1 LVLLWVFGRD
11 QRVHFVAF
19 VGDLVLQGFRFI
31 PTMRSLPARSQY
43 FRWFLVSTPGHRLPD
58 SQRCGSRDPYRRL
71 IAAAFLRCGKCQE
84 KVATVANFR
93 QTITEKRVIDMSLAL
108 RQIPSGFAVEH
119 IFKGAFVSHKLLPSI
134 LLACALFAFPAFA
147 QTGATTKIAA
157 PATNKADVLTPDQ
170 AKRALDTLQDD
181 NKRAQMIDT
190 LRAIAKAPPQAQAA
204 PPALESQSAIPLT
217 ADSLGAQLLLTV
229 SEQIG
234 EISHEI
240 AGIARTLTNFP
251 AFYYWIV
258 QTANDPTAYD
268 QLLDIAW
275 KLALVFGCALA
286 AEWLIF
292 RVIKRPVALLEAR
305 LFQTASAPV
314 QTLAMVD
321 PPSSATDVIVEPE
334 LQQRRLSLARA
345 WQSLVRLPFVLGR
358 LALDLV
364 PVLVF
369 IGVATM
375 LLGTQIGDLATA
387 RRVIFAVVNAYALSR
402 GLICVVRALAGP
414 FGLFRV
420 RGETAAYIEIWA
432 RRIVTVAV
440 SGVAFANVALLL
452 GLYRAGYAA
461 VLHLVVLIVH
471 LFIVVIILQC
481 RRQVA
486 RAIRAPVGR
495 EGITARLRDRVAD
508 RWHYLAIALDLAL
521 WAVWALNIPNGYSL
535 LLQYFVGTI
544 AVALIARL
552 ATTVVL
558 SLIDR
563 GFRISPDILQRF
575 HGLETRANRYLP
587 LLRQIVSFVIAFIGF
602 VALLEVWGV
611 DAVVWFYGGQIGS
624 RLLSAVVTISVAAL
638 AAAVIWESSNALMD
652 RQLNVLSRDG
662 HYARAA
668 RLRTFQPMLRTA
680 LLCLIVTVVG
690 LTALS
695 EIGVNV
701 APLLAGAGIVGIA
714 IGFGSQK
721 LVQDLITGLFLL
733 LENTVQVGDD
743 VTVSGLSGKVEN
755 VSIRTIRLRAGDG
768 SVHIVPFSAVTT
780 LTNSSRGAGN
790 AAVSVNVS
798 YKEDTDR
805 AGQILKD
812 IVAEMRHEPEYRSAI
827 RGELELWGVDKVDGS
842 MASIVG
848 QIRCTDSGRWPVQ
861 REFNRRMK
869 RRFQECGIE
878 IASASQT
885 ILMQVPPPAD
895 TASNSMPRRAAG

>member
-1 LVLLWVFGRD
+1 MREGRY
-11 QRVHFVAF
+11 R
-19 VGDLVLQGFRFI
+19 FRF
-31 PTMRSLPARSQY
+31 
-43 FRWFLVSTPGHRLPD
+43 
-58 SQRCGSRDPYRRL
+58 
-71 IAAAFLRCGKCQE
+71 
-84 KVATVANFR
+84 
-93 QTITEKRVIDMSLAL
+93 
-108 RQIPSGFAVEH
+108 AVVD
-119 IFKGAFVSHKLLPSI
+119 IFKGAFVSHNLFPSV
-134 LLACALFAFPAFA
+134 LLAGTLFAFPVLA
-147 QTGATTKIAA
+147 QTGAAPKAA
-157 PATNKADVLTPDQ
+157 ASATNNADVLTPDQ

-181 NKRAQMIDT
+181 KKRAQMIDT
-190 LRAIAKAPPQAQAA
+190 LRAIANASPQAQAA
-204 PPALESQSAIPLT
+204 PPAPEPHPAIPLT

-229 SEQIG
+229 SEQVG

-240 AGIARTLTNFP
+240 ADMAQTLTRFP

-258 QTANDPTAYD
+258 QTANDPSAYN

-275 KLALVFGCALA
+275 KLALVFGCAFA

-292 RVIKRPVALLEAR
+292 RLIKGPVALLEAH
-305 LFQTASAPV
+305 LPQTARAPA
-314 QTLAMVD
+314 QTLAMAD
-321 PPSSATDVIVEPE
+321 PPSTAADVTAEPE
-334 LQQRRLSLARA
+334 LRRRRLSLARA

-358 LALDLV
+358 LALELL

-369 IGVATM
+369 VGVATM
-375 LLGTQIGDLATA
+375 FLGTEIGNLATT
-387 RRVIFAVVNAYALSR
+387 RLVILAVVNAYALSR
-402 GLICVVRALAGP
+402 GLICGARALAGP

-420 RGETAAYIEIWA
+420 RAETAAYIEIWA
-432 RRIVTVAV
+432 RRIVSVGV
-440 SGVAFANVALLL
+440 SGIAFANVALLL
-452 GLYRAGYAA
+452 GLHRAGYAA
-461 VLHLVVLIVH
+461 LLRLVMLIVH

-486 RAIRAPVGR
+486 EAIRAPAGR
-495 EGITARLRDRVAD
+495 EGTAAGVRNRVAGL
-508 RWHYLAIALDLAL
+508 WHYLAIALDLAL
-521 WAVWALNIPNGYSL
+521 WAVWALNIRNGYSL
-535 LLQYFVGTI
+535 LLQYFVGTM

-552 ATTVVL
+552 ATIVVL

-563 GFRISPDILQRF
+563 GFSISPEILQRF
-575 HGLETRANRYLP
+575 PGLETRANRYLP
-587 LLRQIVSFVIAFIGF
+587 LLRKILSAVIAFIGF
-602 VALLEVWGV
+602 VAVLEVWGV

-624 RLLSAVVTISVAAL
+624 RLLSAAATIGIAAL
-638 AAAVIWESSNALMD
+638 AAAAIWEASNALMD

-662 HYARAA
+662 HFARAA

-733 LENTVQVGDD
+733 LENTVQVGDN
-743 VTVSGLSGKVEN
+743 VSVSGLSGIVEN

-780 LTNSSRGAGN
+780 ITNSSRGAGN

-812 IVAEMRHEPEYRSAI
+812 IVAEMRREPEYRQAI
-827 RGELELWGVDKVDGS
+827 RGDLDLWGVDKVDGA

-878 IASASQT
+878 IASAGQT
-885 ILMQVPPPAD
+885 ILMQIPAPAD
-895 TASNSMPRRAAG
+895 VASDSMLRRAAG

>member
-1 LVLLWVFGRD
+1 VR
-11 QRVHFVAF
+11 
-19 VGDLVLQGFRFI
+19 
-31 PTMRSLPARSQY
+31 
-43 FRWFLVSTPGHRLPD
+43 
-58 SQRCGSRDPYRRL
+58 
-71 IAAAFLRCGKCQE
+71 
-84 KVATVANFR
+84 
-93 QTITEKRVIDMSLAL
+93 
-108 RQIPSGFAVEH
+108 
-119 IFKGAFVSHKLLPSI
+119 
-134 LLACALFAFPAFA
+134 
-147 QTGATTKIAA
+147 
-157 PATNKADVLTPDQ
+157 
-170 AKRALDTLQDD
+170 
-181 NKRAQMIDT
+181 
-190 LRAIAKAPPQAQAA
+190 
-204 PPALESQSAIPLT
+204 
-217 ADSLGAQLLLTV
+217 
-229 SEQIG
+229 
-234 EISHEI
+234 
-240 AGIARTLTNFP
+240 
-251 AFYYWIV
+251 
-258 QTANDPTAYD
+258 TANDPSAYD

-275 KLALVFGCALA
+275 KLALVFGCAFA
-286 AEWLIF
+286 AEALTF
-292 RVIKRPVALLEAR
+292 RVVRWPIAWLEAR
-305 LFQTASAPV
+305 LPNRARAAA
-314 QTLAMVD
+314 QTLLD
-321 PPSSATDVIVEPE
+321 PPSSVADVVAEPE
-334 LQQRRLSLARA
+334 QQQRRLSLARA
-345 WQSLVRLPFVLGR
+345 WESLIRLPFVLGR
-358 LALDLV
+358 LALELL
-364 PVLVF
+364 PVLAF
-369 IGVATM
+369 IGVAMM
-375 LLGTQIGDLATA
+375 LLGTGIGDIRTTRL
-387 RRVIFAVVNAYALSR
+387 VILAVVNAYALSR
-402 GLICVVRALAGP
+402 GLICVARASAGP
-414 FGLFRV
+414 FFGLFRV
-420 RGETAAYIEIWA
+420 RAETAAYIEIWA

-440 SGVAFANVALLL
+440 SGTAFANVALLL

-471 LFIVVIILQC
+471 LFIGVIILQC

-495 EGITARLRDRVAD
+495 EGVAARLRGRVAD
-508 RWHYLAIALDLAL
+508 QWHYLAIALDLAL
-521 WAVWALNIPNGYSL
+521 WAVWALNIRNGYSL

-544 AVALIARL
+544 AVSLITRV
-552 ATTVVL
+552 ATVVVL

-563 GFRISPDILQRF
+563 GFSISPEILRRF
-575 HGLETRANRYLP
+575 PGLETRANRYLP
-587 LLRQIVSFVIAFIGF
+587 LLRRISSALIAVIGF

-624 RLLSAVVTISVAAL
+624 RLLSAVVTIGIAAL
-638 AAAVIWESSNALMD
+638 AAAAIWESSNALMD
-652 RQLNVLSRDG
+652 RQINVLSHKG

-743 VTVSGLSGKVEN
+743 VTVSGLSGTVEN

-812 IVAEMRHEPEYRSAI
+812 IVAEMRREPEYRQAI
-827 RGELELWGVDKVDGS
+827 RGDLELWGVDKVDGS

-878 IASASQT
+878 IVPAGQT
-885 ILMQVPPPAD
+885 ILMQVPAPAD
-895 TASNSMPRRAAG
+895 VASNSMPRRAAG